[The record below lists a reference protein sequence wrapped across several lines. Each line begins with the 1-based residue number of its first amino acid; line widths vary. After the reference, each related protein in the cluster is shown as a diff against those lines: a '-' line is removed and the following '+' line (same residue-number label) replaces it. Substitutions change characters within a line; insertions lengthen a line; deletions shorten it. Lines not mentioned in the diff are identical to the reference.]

1 MIALPLRFQIKNLAT
16 LGRRHSLR
24 PARGHSLRPAEEFGY
39 LFLPPI
45 R

>member
-1 MIALPLRFQIKNLAT
+1 MIALALRFQIKNLAT
-16 LGRRHSLR
+16 LGRRHSI
-24 PARGHSLRPAEEFGY
+24 RPAEGFGY